1 MGLSEELFDRA
12 VKVIPGGVNS
22 PVRAYGAIGIAPRF
36 IDRADGC
43 HIYDVDGKE
52 YVDYIDSWGPM
63 ILGHNFP
70 EVKESVLKACE
81 KGLSFGCATA
91 IEVEMAEF
99 ICDHIP
105 HVDMVRMVNS
115 GTEAVMSAVRV
126 ARGFT
131 GKNKIIKFAGC
142 YHGHSDAM
150 LVSAGSGVMTSG
162 VPDSAGVPADFTRHT
177 LVAEYNSPDSVKAL
191 FEAYPDEIAD
201 FCKLIRQTPGCAMKC
216 HLCDRHACDIA
227 SRRTSSYTYH
237 CHAGLTESIIPIR
250 MGNIV
255 IGYLL
260 FGHVF
265 SYTSYDEGWKV
276 IRERCADYGISFD
289 ELEKC
294 CRKLPNLSEEYID
307 SASHIMKA
315 VASYLCMDRM
325 VSMHQQE
332 LPVQIDEYIQS
343 HYTER
348 IDAVSIA
355 QHFHIGKTKIYEIA
369 RQNYGMG
376 IAEYIRKLRIDLA
389 RQLLAEQTDLSLAEI
404 AYKCGFSDY
413 NYFITVFKKLV
424 GVPPIAYRQQIV
436 KAE

>member
-1 MGLSEELFDRA
+1 MISSFDIAKLHSLLKDFYQLTKIRITVFDDSFREL
-12 VKVIPGGVNS
+12 
-22 PVRAYGAIGIAPRF
+22 
-36 IDRADGC
+36 
-43 HIYDVDGKE
+43 
-52 YVDYIDSWGPM
+52 
-63 ILGHNFP
+63 
-70 EVKESVLKACE
+70 
-81 KGLSFGCATA
+81 
-91 IEVEMAEF
+91 
-99 ICDHIP
+99 
-105 HVDMVRMVNS
+105 
-115 GTEAVMSAVRV
+115 
-126 ARGFT
+126 
-131 GKNKIIKFAGC
+131 
-142 YHGHSDAM
+142 
-150 LVSAGSGVMTSG
+150 TS
-162 VPDSAGVPADFTRHT
+162 
-177 LVAEYNSPDSVKAL
+177 
-191 FEAYPDEIAD
+191 YPDEIAD

-216 HLCDRHACDIA
+216 HLCDRHACEIA

-355 QHFHIGKTKIYEIA
+355 QHFHIGKRRFMKSPGRIMEWASRNISGNCGLTGQDSFWRSRRICHL
-369 RQNYGMG
+369 
-376 IAEYIRKLRIDLA
+376 LRLPISVVSVIIII
-389 RQLLAEQTDLSLAEI
+389 LSRYLRSWSEFHRSRT
-404 AYKCGFSDY
+404 GNRS
-413 NYFITVFKKLV
+413 
-424 GVPPIAYRQQIV
+424 
-436 KAE
+436 

>member
-1 MGLSEELFDRA
+1 MISSFDIAKLHSLLKDFYQLTKIRITVFDDSFREL
-12 VKVIPGGVNS
+12 
-22 PVRAYGAIGIAPRF
+22 
-36 IDRADGC
+36 
-43 HIYDVDGKE
+43 
-52 YVDYIDSWGPM
+52 
-63 ILGHNFP
+63 
-70 EVKESVLKACE
+70 
-81 KGLSFGCATA
+81 
-91 IEVEMAEF
+91 
-99 ICDHIP
+99 
-105 HVDMVRMVNS
+105 
-115 GTEAVMSAVRV
+115 
-126 ARGFT
+126 
-131 GKNKIIKFAGC
+131 
-142 YHGHSDAM
+142 
-150 LVSAGSGVMTSG
+150 TS
-162 VPDSAGVPADFTRHT
+162 
-177 LVAEYNSPDSVKAL
+177 
-191 FEAYPDEIAD
+191 YPDEIAD

-216 HLCDRHACDIA
+216 HLCDRHACEIA

-355 QHFHIGKTKIYEIA
+355 QHFHIGKRRFMKSPGRIMEWASRNISGNCGLTWQDSFWRSRRICHL
-369 RQNYGMG
+369 
-376 IAEYIRKLRIDLA
+376 LRLPISVVSVIIII
-389 RQLLAEQTDLSLAEI
+389 LSRYLRSWSEFHRSRT
-404 AYKCGFSDY
+404 GNRS
-413 NYFITVFKKLV
+413 
-424 GVPPIAYRQQIV
+424 
-436 KAE
+436 

>member
-162 VPDSAGVPADFTRHT
+162 VPDSAGVPKGCTEDTMTAVYNDLDSVRALMEQADGQTAAVIVEAVGANMGVVPPKKGFLEGLRKLCDEYGALLIFDEVITGFR
-177 LVAEYNSPDSVKAL
+177 LAFGGAAEYFGVTPDLVTYGKIIGAGMPVGAYGGRRDIMELVSPVGKVYQAGTLSGN
-191 FEAYPDEIAD
+191 PIAM
-201 FCKLIRQTPGCAMKC
+201 A
-216 HLCDRHACDIA
+216 
-227 SRRTSSYTYH
+227 
-237 CHAGLTESIIPIR
+237 AGLTQLK
-250 MGNIV
+250 
-255 IGYLL
+255 YLYEHQEIYKDLEEKGKRLYGGMEKILAEKNLPYHINHVSSLGSL
-260 FGHVF
+260 FFTEQEVVD
-265 SYTSYDEGWKV
+265 YTSAKSSDTKAFSEYFKGMLAQGIHMAPSQFEAMFLSVAHTDE
-276 IRERCADYGISFD
+276 IIDQT
-289 ELEKC
+289 LE
-294 CRKLPNLSEEYID
+294 
-307 SASHIMKA
+307 A
-315 VASYLCMDRM
+315 VR
-325 VSMHQQE
+325 
-332 LPVQIDEYIQS
+332 
-343 HYTER
+343 
-348 IDAVSIA
+348 
-355 QHFHIGKTKIYEIA
+355 
-369 RQNYGMG
+369 
-376 IAEYIRKLRIDLA
+376 
-389 RQLLAEQTDLSLAEI
+389 
-404 AYKCGFSDY
+404 
-413 NYFITVFKKLV
+413 NYFTK
-424 GVPPIAYRQQIV
+424 
-436 KAE
+436 

>member
-1 MGLSEELFDRA
+1 MISSFDIAKLHSLLKDFYQLTKIRITVFDDSFREL
-12 VKVIPGGVNS
+12 
-22 PVRAYGAIGIAPRF
+22 
-36 IDRADGC
+36 
-43 HIYDVDGKE
+43 
-52 YVDYIDSWGPM
+52 
-63 ILGHNFP
+63 
-70 EVKESVLKACE
+70 
-81 KGLSFGCATA
+81 
-91 IEVEMAEF
+91 
-99 ICDHIP
+99 
-105 HVDMVRMVNS
+105 
-115 GTEAVMSAVRV
+115 
-126 ARGFT
+126 
-131 GKNKIIKFAGC
+131 
-142 YHGHSDAM
+142 
-150 LVSAGSGVMTSG
+150 TS
-162 VPDSAGVPADFTRHT
+162 
-177 LVAEYNSPDSVKAL
+177 
-191 FEAYPDEIAD
+191 YPDEIAD

-325 VSMHQQE
+325 VSMHQQK

>member
-1 MGLSEELFDRA
+1 MISSFDIAKLHSLLKDFYQLTKIRITVFDDSFREL
-12 VKVIPGGVNS
+12 
-22 PVRAYGAIGIAPRF
+22 
-36 IDRADGC
+36 
-43 HIYDVDGKE
+43 
-52 YVDYIDSWGPM
+52 
-63 ILGHNFP
+63 
-70 EVKESVLKACE
+70 
-81 KGLSFGCATA
+81 
-91 IEVEMAEF
+91 
-99 ICDHIP
+99 
-105 HVDMVRMVNS
+105 
-115 GTEAVMSAVRV
+115 
-126 ARGFT
+126 
-131 GKNKIIKFAGC
+131 
-142 YHGHSDAM
+142 
-150 LVSAGSGVMTSG
+150 TS
-162 VPDSAGVPADFTRHT
+162 
-177 LVAEYNSPDSVKAL
+177 
-191 FEAYPDEIAD
+191 YPDGIAD

-216 HLCDRHACDIA
+216 HLCDRHACEIA

-376 IAEYIRKLRIDLA
+376 IAEYIRKLRIDRA